1 MEKNKKYAI
10 SVVAIFAIIII
21 AGIYIIN
28 NLGKTSRQ
36 RNEEKGEKELSQ
48 LVKKIDVTEVTPQK
62 SAITDSQTNLA
73 EELPDI
79 EKYPL
84 IVEGKG
90 DIDVEII
97 SSIEKSG
104 TGVDG
109 WLTETARKFNS
120 QNHKLG
126 EKTISISVRSIASGL
141 ATDYISSGKYLPDA
155 YTPSN
160 ILWIEMIKSNNV
172 KVEEVSDK
180 LVGNVAGIVMQKSK
194 YKDLVDKYGEN
205 NLSSVIK
212 ATLAG
217 DITLGYTNPY
227 ASAAGLNFL
236 ISSLNYFD
244 KDNLI
249 SETAISGFKKLQEK
263 VPFVSYTTLQMRDSA
278 EKGVLDAF
286 ILEYQTFA
294 NDDSLSKDYEF
305 IPYGVEHNNPLYI
318 IGNIEQE
325 KKQALQ
331 EFVKYCSQKDIGDL
345 AKKYGFNKFDD
356 YKTDIKTFDGK
367 VLYEAQDIW
376 KDEKDLGK
384 PVIGVF
390 VADISGSMSGTPLA
404 ELKNSLINS
413 SRYIN
418 NNNYIGLVSYNG
430 NVYKNL
436 EIGQFDLNHRAY
448 FNGAVQALSASGS
461 TSTYDA
467 VLVAMDMIN
476 KKLKEVPDAKPMIF
490 VLSDGET
497 NKGNSLD
504 KITGI
509 VENLQMPIYTIGY
522 NANLKELE
530 KLSAINEAASINADS
545 DDVVYQLKNLF
556 NSNL

>member
-10 SVVAIFAIIII
+10 SVIAIFAIIII

-62 SAITDSQTNLA
+62 AAITDTQTSLA

-97 SSIEKSG
+97 SSTEKSG

-141 ATDYISSGKYLPDA
+141 ATDYISSEKYLPDA

-160 ILWIEMIKSNNV
+160 ILWIEMLKSNNV
-172 KVEEVSDK
+172 KTEEITNK
-180 LVGNVAGIVMQKSK
+180 LVGNVAGIVIQKSK
-194 YKDLVDKYGEN
+194 YKNLADKYGET

-244 KDNLI
+244 KDNPT
-249 SETAISGFKKLQEK
+249 SETAVSGFKKLQEK

-294 NDDSLSKDYEF
+294 NDESLSKDYEF
-305 IPYGVEHNNPLYI
+305 IPYGVEHNNPLYT

-331 EFVKYCSQKDIGDL
+331 EFVKYCTQKDISDL
-345 AKKYGFNKFDD
+345 AQKYGFNKFDD
-356 YKTDIKTFDGK
+356 YKPDIKTYDGK
-367 VLYEAQDIW
+367 SLYTAQNIW

-413 SRYIN
+413 SKYIN

-436 EIGQFDLNHRAY
+436 EIGQFDLNQRAY

-545 DDVVYQLKNLF
+545 DDVIYQLKNLF

>member
-62 SAITDSQTNLA
+62 SAITDSQTSLA

-160 ILWIEMIKSNNV
+160 ILWIDMIKSNNV

-227 ASAAGLNFL
+227 VSAAGLNFL

>member
-10 SVVAIFAIIII
+10 SVIAIFAIIII

-48 LVKKIDVTEVTPQK
+48 LVKKIDVTDIPPQK
-62 SAITDSQTNLA
+62 SAITDSQTSLA

-97 SSIEKSG
+97 SSTEKSG

-141 ATDYISSGKYLPDA
+141 GTDYISSGKYLPDA
-155 YTPSN
+155 YSPSN
-160 ILWIEMIKSNNV
+160 ILWIEMLKSNNV
-172 KVEEVSDK
+172 KVEEVTDK
-180 LVGNVAGIVMQKSK
+180 LVGNVAGIIMQKSK
-194 YKDLVDKYGEN
+194 YKDLVDKYGEA
-205 NLSSVIK
+205 NLSNVIK

-236 ISSLNYFD
+236 ISSLSYFD
-244 KDNLI
+244 KDNPT
-249 SETAISGFKKLQEK
+249 SETAVSGFKKLQEK

-305 IPYGVEHNNPLYI
+305 IPYGVEHNNPLYT

-331 EFVKYCSQKDIGDL
+331 EFVKYCAQKDISDL
-345 AKKYGFNKFDD
+345 AQKYGFNKFDD
-356 YKTDIKTFDGK
+356 YSPEMKTYDGK
-367 VLYEAQDIW
+367 SLYTAQDIW

-384 PVIGVF
+384 PVVGVF

-413 SRYIN
+413 SKYIN

-436 EIGQFDLNHRAY
+436 EIGQFDLNQRAY

>member
-10 SVVAIFAIIII
+10 SVIAIFAIIII
-21 AGIYIIN
+21 VGIYIIN

-62 SAITDSQTNLA
+62 AAITDTQTSLA

-97 SSIEKSG
+97 SSTEKSG

-109 WLTETARKFNS
+109 WLTETARKFNL

-141 ATDYISSGKYLPDA
+141 ATDYISSEKYLPDA

-160 ILWIEMIKSNNV
+160 ILWIEMLKSNNV
-172 KVEEVSDK
+172 KTEEITNK
-180 LVGNVAGIVMQKSK
+180 LVGNVAGIVIQKSK
-194 YKDLVDKYGEN
+194 YKNLADKYGET
-205 NLSSVIK
+205 NLPSVIK

-244 KDNLI
+244 KDNPT
-249 SETAISGFKKLQEK
+249 SETAVSGFKKLQEK

-294 NDDSLSKDYEF
+294 NDESLSKDYEF
-305 IPYGVEHNNPLYI
+305 IPYGVEHNNPLYT

-331 EFVKYCSQKDIGDL
+331 EFVKYCTQKDISDL
-345 AKKYGFNKFDD
+345 AQKYGFNKFDD
-356 YKTDIKTFDGK
+356 YKPDIKTYDGK
-367 VLYEAQDIW
+367 SLYTAQNIW

-413 SRYIN
+413 SKYIN

-436 EIGQFDLNHRAY
+436 EIGQFDLNQRAY

-545 DDVVYQLKNLF
+545 DDVIYQLKNLF